1 MSAFRLAPRRTVVL
15 LAVAGLAAVSITACD
30 DQGAAST
37 AGAAP
42 TARAA
47 SDAGGKTAAA
57 GKTVSAAALCGYLKD
72 NVGEWRAVGSEVGA
86 MAQMTIGLFDF
97 YDRNGAV
104 PQGAE
109 IDEKSKAEC
118 PDVRDEVLKA
128 AGIESFTA
136 L

>member
-15 LAVAGLAAVSITACD
+15 LAVAGLAAASITACD
-30 DQGAAST
+30 DPAAGPTS
-37 AGAAP
+37 GAAP
-42 TARAA
+42 AA
-47 SDAGGKTAAA
+47 QASADAGGKTAAG
-57 GKTVSAAALCGYLKD
+57 GKTVSAEALCGYLKD
-72 NVGEWRAVGSEVGA
+72 NVATWKAVGSEVGA
-86 MAQMTIGLFDF
+86 MAQMTIGLADF

-109 IDEKSKAEC
+109 VDEKSKAEC

-128 AGIESFTA
+128 AGIQSFTS